1 MVKNVAGKRGPGRPP
16 LRSDAETRAL
26 IVDAAAHEFLAGGYA
41 GTGVETIARRAG
53 VSTRTVYRL
62 IPTKEDLLT
71 EALQARVD
79 ASFDGLSETGA
90 VTADLR
96 ESLESLL
103 IAYARLVLSDDAV
116 MLTQLIVAERRQVPA
131 IVASYQEATMRVAAL
146 FEIWVRKNQAI
157 GRLRPMD
164 PVVAASAIRGMVN
177 EAQRQILLGWRGRMD
192 EPEQKTWIRVCADIF
207 LAGAACPP

>member
-1 MVKNVAGKRGPGRPP
+1 VVKNVARRRGPGRPP

-26 IVDAAAHEFLAGGYA
+26 IIDAAAHEFLAGGYA

-90 VTADLR
+90 VTGDLR

-103 IAYARLVLSDDAV
+103 VAYARLVLSDDAV

-146 FEIWVRKNQAI
+146 FEIWVRKNQAM

-164 PVVAASAIRGMVN
+164 PVAAALVIRGMVN
-177 EAQRQILLGWRGRMD
+177 EAQRQILLGWRGPMD
-192 EPEQKTWIRVCADIF
+192 EREQEKWIRVCADIF
-207 LAGAACPP
+207 LAGAACPT

>member
-1 MVKNVAGKRGPGRPP
+1 VVKNIARRRGRGRPP

-26 IVDAAAHEFLAGGYA
+26 IIDAAAHEFLAGGYA
-41 GTGVETIARRAG
+41 GTGVEAIARRAG

-90 VTADLR
+90 VTGDLR

-103 IAYARLVLSDDAV
+103 VAYARLVLSDDAV

-131 IVASYQEATMRVAAL
+131 IVASYQEATLRVAAL
-146 FEIWVRKNQAI
+146 FEIWVRKNQAM

-164 PVVAASAIRGMVN
+164 PVAAALVIRGMVN
-177 EAQRQILLGWRGRMD
+177 EVQRQILLGWRGPMD
-192 EPEQKTWIRVCADIF
+192 EREQKTWIGVCADIF
-207 LAGAACPP
+207 LAGAAFPT